1 MKFKSILLFAALAAS
16 TLLPSCESFQ
26 QAVNKVLSDKTRAEL
41 SKVAADV
48 VAFNDKTGLIDPK
61 VITGIKV
68 ADKLVLKQDGTVTDA
83 FVLAS
88 QQLVDKALMEKKLT
102 EPQVRDL
109 YAAGTV
115 PLTVPATDV
124 PAEGPKNDV
133 LPFLTP

>member
-1 MKFKSILLFAALAAS
+1 MKLNILLLTAALAAS
-16 TLLPSCESFQ
+16 TLLPSCESLQ

-61 VITGIKV
+61 VITGIKL
-68 ADKLVLKQDGTVTDA
+68 ADKLVLKQDGTVSEA

-102 EPQVRDL
+102 PEQVEAL
-109 YAAGTV
+109 YAAGTI
-115 PLTVPATDV
+115 PLTAPAPDV
-124 PAEGPKNDV
+124 PADGPSNQY
-133 LPFLTP
+133 LTPIKF